1 MKYFIALND
10 SSRRCGSK
18 HPPLMLNMRHNTV
31 TRNDRRGVGNDDVTK
46 AQRIVGNIVSW
57 GDHWRAGIGLAAAS
71 PYAKRDL

>member
-1 MKYFIALND
+1 
-10 SSRRCGSK
+10 
-18 HPPLMLNMRHNTV
+18 MLNMRHNTV